1 MQHSGL
7 LTVGIKLRLDLIQ
20 VQSLLRY
27 SCNCVVCAHR
37 RGISLLQ
44 YLSLNRTINGYQRI
58 AGTTAEML
66 EDNLQKVSNGRRIPS
81 RAVTNSRSCFI
92 CVLSQCTCLVFQEE
106 EKSSQIEKQRLAK
119 IATMGIKMIHELSG
133 NLLRKVDFLYSDRLV
148 VFLFLAFT

>member
-27 SCNCVVCAHR
+27 SCNCVVCTHR

-44 YLSLNRTINGYQRI
+44 YLSLNRIINDYQRI

-81 RAVTNSRSCFI
+81 RAVTNGRSCFI
-92 CVLSQCTCLVFQEE
+92 YVLSQCTCLVF
-106 EKSSQIEKQRLAK
+106 
-119 IATMGIKMIHELSG
+119 
-133 NLLRKVDFLYSDRLV
+133 
-148 VFLFLAFT
+148 